1 MDLNKALF
9 NMVEQQIRPWDV
21 LDPKVLDLFM
31 EIPRHNF
38 VEKSQQKLAY
48 SDIELPI
55 LDSEN
60 KAQTMLFPKVEGRI
74 LQAVD
79 TGEEDS
85 VLEIGTGYG
94 YLTALLAASAKEV
107 TTVEYYK
114 SVQEKAKNNLVNFQ
128 NISFETGDGST
139 NWDDNKQYDVI
150 VLGAASSE
158 LAIAYKS
165 KLKLGGRLFT
175 TVGIIPAMVSQVI
188 TRVNKLE
195 WETETLFE
203 TVMPNL
209 IHAESK
215 ATFSF

>member
-175 TVGIIPAMVSQVI
+175 TVGISLPWFL
-188 TRVNKLE
+188 K
-195 WETETLFE
+195 
-203 TVMPNL
+203 
-209 IHAESK
+209 
-215 ATFSF
+215 

>member
-1 MDLNKALF
+1 MDLNKTLF

-31 EIPRHNF
+31 AIPRHNF

-60 KAQTMLFPKVEGRI
+60 KSQTMLFPKVEGRI

-114 SVQEKAKNNLVNFQ
+114 SVQEKAKNNLVNFK

-158 LAIAYKS
+158 LAVAYKN

-175 TVGIIPAMVSQVI
+175 TVGITPVMVSQVI

-203 TVMPNL
+203 TVMPHL

-215 ATFSF
+215 AKFSF